1 MLGYPLFCGHNAYMA
16 SPLRPPLASPGHAQ
30 KSIADAAPPATLKPQ
45 RQRRREPIPREIR
58 TEVTQFARSLK
69 KYRGQFTPE
78 LKAKI
83 LRLLR
88 VLLPPR
94 PRRGRPRDGEIS
106 RAMTL
111 LRRFRRKFPQAKS
124 RENWDRVSL
133 TLIPGYASMSKL
145 AQDDAREDL
154 QAR

>member
-1 MLGYPLFCGHNAYMA
+1 MA
-16 SPLRPPLASPGHAQ
+16 SPLRTPLASPGHAQ
-30 KSIADAAPPATLKPQ
+30 KSISDAAPCVTSRPK
-45 RQRRREPIPREIR
+45 RQRRREPSIPREIR

-94 PRRGRPRDGEIS
+94 PRRGRPRDRVIT
-106 RAMTL
+106 RARAL
-111 LRRFRRKFPQAKS
+111 LRRFRRKYPQAKS
-124 RENWDRVSL
+124 RENWDRV
-133 TLIPGYASMSKL
+133 
-145 AQDDAREDL
+145 
-154 QAR
+154 